1 MEAHMDDDMLDLAD
15 RLCTVAGM
23 LMEDGSVL
31 AITTAKLDRPTKAA
45 RIAELEASVDNMRVL
60 LTAAQILVRL
70 G

>member
-1 MEAHMDDDMLDLAD
+1 MDDDMLDLAD